1 MMCMAK
7 ITMLCGVLL
16 LIEGFIFYLGW
27 QQLGAAKQ
35 SVTAL
40 IPAFV
45 GFPLVFLGAY
55 SQTKPNLRMHL
66 MHAAVTLTLLG
77 FLAAGPRGVMILAK
91 KGVGPAA
98 IAQIL
103 MALICLLHV
112 VLSVR
117 SFIAA
122 RRLRESAGESSAAQ

>member
-1 MMCMAK
+1 MICMAK
-7 ITMLCGVLL
+7 ITMVCGMLL
-16 LIEGFIFYLGW
+16 LIEGLIFFLGW
-27 QQLGAAKQ
+27 QQMGAAKQ

-45 GFPLVFLGAY
+45 GVPLFAIGWLTLA
-55 SQTKPNLRMHL
+55 KPNLRKHL

-77 FLAAGPRGVMILAK
+77 FLAAGPRGIMVLAK
-91 KGVGPAA
+91 SGLTPAA
-98 IAQIL
+98 IAQL
-103 MALICLLHV
+103 LIGLISLFHV

-122 RRLRESAGESSAAQ
+122 RRQRQAGGGAGT